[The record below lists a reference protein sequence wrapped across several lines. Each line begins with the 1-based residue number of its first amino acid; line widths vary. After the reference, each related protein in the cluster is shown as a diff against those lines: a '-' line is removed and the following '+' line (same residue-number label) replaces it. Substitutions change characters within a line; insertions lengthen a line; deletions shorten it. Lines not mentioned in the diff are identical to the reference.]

1 MGEIYDSVASH
12 HMTVE
17 WKVPD
22 FRPGLKPASNNA
34 KITFDGDTRNIL
46 SADSDNDDFLLGMNC
61 EQRIVQKNYVLE
73 AVTWTG
79 SRCWRLQQTT
89 FLEHWRNFQNPD

>member
-1 MGEIYDSVASH
+1 
-12 HMTVE
+12 MTVE

-34 KITFDGDTRNIL
+34 MRTLDGDTRNIL
-46 SADSDNDDFLLGMNC
+46 SANSENDDFLLGMNC

-79 SRCWRLQQTT
+79 SRC
-89 FLEHWRNFQNPD
+89 